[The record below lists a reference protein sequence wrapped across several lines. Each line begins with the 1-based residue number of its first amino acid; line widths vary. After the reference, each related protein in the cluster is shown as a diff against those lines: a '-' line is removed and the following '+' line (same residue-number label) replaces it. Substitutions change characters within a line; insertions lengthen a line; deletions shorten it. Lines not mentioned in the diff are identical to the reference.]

1 VRIPG
6 AGITSAGLHSD
17 VSVALQYLE
26 AWLRGSGAVAI
37 NNMMEDTATAEIA
50 RAQLWQWVRHGA
62 RTEEGLSVT
71 LERVRELL
79 EEETRRLAAAAGPDN
94 RLAEAATLLDSL
106 VSAREFPEFL
116 TLGAY
121 EKLE

>member
-1 VRIPG
+1 M
-6 AGITSAGLHSD
+6 LSD

-50 RAQLWQWVRHGA
+50 RAQLWQWVRHA
-62 RTEEGLSVT
+62 VRTEDGEAVT
-71 LERVRELL
+71 VERVRAPAGGG
-79 EEETRRLAAAAGPDN
+79 TGPAGVDRGAGASTARSGSPARRP
-94 RLAEAATLLDSL
+94 